1 MIRTEKLHKQFGELV
16 AVDRMDM
23 DICSGSVFGFIG
35 PNGAGKTTTLRMLTT
50 LLHPTSGEAWI
61 DGFSVLTDTAEVRRR
76 IGFMPDF
83 FTAYP
88 DMTVRE
94 YLHFFAAAHDVPHA
108 THASV
113 VEGLLDLVE
122 LRDRRNSLIEHL
134 SRGMQQRLG
143 LARALVH
150 DPSVLILDEPASGLD
165 PRARIEIR
173 EILLELKAMGKTI
186 LLSSHILPELQS
198 ICTEVGIIEDGCL
211 VTQGPLEEILRD
223 DLDVDEVLIR
233 THDDARAAVLLRELP
248 AVRTARHH
256 VGDNGVHVVI
266 ERGTDLALLS
276 GHLGKREV
284 GLTHLE
290 RKEPN
295 LEERFIKLTEGLGSE

>member
-1 MIRTEKLHKQFGELV
+1 MIRTEKLHKRFGQRV
-16 AVDRMDM
+16 AVDQLDLE
-23 DICSGSVFGFIG
+23 IEPGSVFGFIG

-61 DGFSVLTDTAEVRRR
+61 DGHSIRTEAQAIRQRV
-76 IGFMPDF
+76 GFMPDF

-94 YLHFFAAAHDVPHA
+94 YLHFFAAAHEIPAA
-108 THASV
+108 THNQV
-113 VEGLLDLVE
+113 VGGLLELVA
-122 LRDRRNSLIEHL
+122 LDSRQNTVIAQL
-134 SRGMQQRLG
+134 SRGMKQRLG

-173 EILLELKAMGKTI
+173 EVLLELKTMGKTI

-198 ICTEVGIIEDGCL
+198 LCTEVGIMERGRIVAHGALDD
-211 VTQGPLEEILRD
+211 ILRAHRD
-223 DLDVDEVLIR
+223 TDEVDIR
-233 THDDARAAVLLRELP
+233 THDNARAAVLLRELP
-248 AVRTARHH
+248 SVRESTVHADRS
-256 VGDNGVHVVI
+256 GVRVRV
-266 ERGTDLALLS
+266 ERGTDLARLAA
-276 GHLGKREV
+276 HLVERGV

-290 RKEPN
+290 QHEPD
-295 LEERFIKLTEGLGSE
+295 LEDRFIALTEGLS